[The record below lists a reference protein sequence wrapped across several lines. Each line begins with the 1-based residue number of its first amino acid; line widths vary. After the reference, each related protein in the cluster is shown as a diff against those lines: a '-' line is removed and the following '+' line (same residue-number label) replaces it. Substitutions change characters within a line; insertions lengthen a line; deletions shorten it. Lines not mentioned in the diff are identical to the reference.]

1 MAVITF
7 KTLNN
12 NLQDSLQSGKVP
24 EKNVIEISER
34 LKAETKKDFKLVVIV
49 MSVVTVMLGGF
60 LAYSMMNSTG
70 MREAL
75 LQWIIGFV
83 VLVGVLF
90 FLCYMAFVGII
101 RIQFNGAVK
110 EGYPELYKKCKV

>member
-7 KTLNN
+7 KTL
-12 NLQDSLQSGKVP
+12 
-24 EKNVIEISER
+24 
-34 LKAETKKDFKLVVIV
+34 
-49 MSVVTVMLGGF
+49 
-60 LAYSMMNSTG
+60 NSTG